1 MRLVLL
7 EMIRPLLSALLVAVL
22 CANHASATETWQ
34 AGVAKTVITPE
45 GPIRLSGYGGRDK
58 LSQGK
63 LTDLYAKALALEDAH
78 GERALI
84 ITLDLVGIDR
94 ELSQKICAK
103 LAEKHKLPRSAI
115 TILCSHTHTG
125 PVVGANLIDIPA
137 NITPDEQKTIDAY
150 AANLV
155 ERIQSIAK
163 NAFDSLEP
171 AELRTG
177 VGYATFAVNRRNN
190 VERDVPALRERGRLV
205 GPVDHDVPVIAVRSL
220 DGKLKAVVCGYACH
234 ATVLSD
240 YTISGDFPAF
250 AQQALEARHPE
261 TIALYWDGCGGDQN
275 PLPRRSATLAKHYG
289 EELADAVEAVLCAP
303 MPLVKPTLKTSYA
316 EIDLPFAKT
325 LTRDELEAQAKG
337 TDTAARRARHLLKT
351 LDRDGK
357 FPAAYP
363 YPVQVW
369 RLGDDLDWIILG
381 GEVVVDYSLR
391 LKHEHGWKRT
401 WVASYANDVMNYI
414 PSRRVL
420 LEGGYEGGGA
430 TVPYGLPAPWSD
442 EVEDR
447 IIAEVHRQLDAVK

>member
-1 MRLVLL
+1 MLHRYLIAYVFASFL
-7 EMIRPLLSALLVAVL
+7 ITHLSAAR
-22 CANHASATETWQ
+22 AADSWQ

-63 LTDLYAKALALEDAH
+63 LTDLFAKALALEDAS
-78 GERALI
+78 GKRALI

-94 ELSQKICAK
+94 ELSQKICTK

-125 PVVGANLIDIPA
+125 PVVGNNLIDIPA
-137 NITPDEQKTIDAY
+137 NITPEQQKDIDAF
-150 AANLV
+150 AANLFD
-155 ERIQSIAK
+155 RIQSIAT

-177 VGYATFAVNRRNN
+177 VGHATFAVNRRTN
-190 VERDVPALRERGRLV
+190 VEKDVPALRERGRLI
-205 GPVDHDVPVIAVRSL
+205 GPVDHDVPVLAVRDL
-220 DGKLKAVVCGYACH
+220 KGKLKAIVCGYACH

-240 YTISGDFPAF
+240 YAISGDFPAF

-261 TIALYWDGCGGDQN
+261 TIALYWEGCGGDQN

-289 EELADAVEAVLCAP
+289 EELADAVDAVLRAP
-303 MPLVKPTLKTSYA
+303 MPAAKPTLKTSYA
-316 EIDLPFAKT
+316 EIELPFAKP
-325 LTRDELEAQAKG
+325 LSRDELEAQAKG
-337 TDTAARRARHLLKT
+337 ADTAARRARHLLKT
-351 LDRDGK
+351 LDSKGK

-391 LKHEHGWKRT
+391 VKHEVGREHT
-401 WVASYANDVMNYI
+401 WVAAYANDVMNYI
-414 PSRRVL
+414 PSLRVL
-420 LEGGYEGGGA
+420 REGGYEGGGA
-430 TVPYGLPAPWSD
+430 TVPYGLPAPWN
-442 EVEDR
+442 EQVEDR
-447 IIAEVHRQLDAVK
+447 IVAEVHRQLDSLK